1 MNIKSVISKRGY
13 SVNSLSKKMGV
24 WQSALNT
31 ISNGTNPTIGK
42 LKEVAGALGCSWLEF
57 FADEVTIDDL
67 RSAFPDLI
75 AQLQPPA
82 VVQQPA
88 AETSPADEL
97 PFDHQPEPEKQA
109 VQTAATMQEPLIC
122 PHCGQAFIVEVK
134 KIANPD

>member
-31 ISNGTNPTIGK
+31 VSNGTNPTIGK

-57 FADEVTIDDL
+57 FADEVTLDDL

-82 VVQQPA
+82 VVQHPV
-88 AETSPADEL
+88 AETSQADEL
-97 PFDHQPEPEKQA
+97 PFDNQPASKQT
-109 VQTAATMQEPLIC
+109 VQTGATIQEALVCPNCGRPLI
-122 PHCGQAFIVEVK
+122 IKV
-134 KIANPD
+134 IAK

>member
-31 ISNGTNPTIGK
+31 ITNGTNPTIGK

-75 AQLQPPA
+75 AQLQPSSPA
-82 VVQQPA
+82 PA
-88 AETSPADEL
+88 AAASQADEL
-97 PFDHQPEPEKQA
+97 PFDNQPAPKSAHAEPAIQQA
-109 VQTAATMQEPLIC
+109 LIC
-122 PHCGQAFIVEVK
+122 PHCGGAMVVEVK
-134 KIANPD
+134 KIASQLSLGR